1 MPTRS
6 ATLPLFLGT
15 AGSAL
20 VAWGSC
26 HPEFSHGPDGW
37 PSPLVNGI
45 GRTAA
50 WPLDWIVIVLGV
62 ALLAWSW
69 WQLRPAP
76 AQPERTGHPSR
87 PSDRVPPTTSARLLA
102 ALILWSLPLVLVPP
116 VLSADAVLY
125 ADLGWTLG
133 QHENPYLVG
142 LAATGGPYAAQV
154 DPLWA
159 GRGVAYP
166 PLALLVDRAVVA
178 LSGAHP
184 YLGIV
189 AMRLPALVSIAA
201 LWWLVSRLA
210 VRFGMDRTHALW
222 LGVVN
227 PLVVLHFVGGAHNDA
242 AMVALALA
250 GLWVATTRPH
260 WVFSLVAGP
269 AVIGLAMAA
278 KQQAGLAVVAA
289 AGLPVAAELG
299 RLPLVRRLWLL
310 GRRTAVA
317 AAVAVAVFVGVTVA
331 SGLGFG
337 WVDWLSVMGDTGT
350 PAPFSIIGKLGSLAI
365 RATGADPSGFL
376 AIVAL
381 ASAVTLVGTLAW
393 VLVRFADRPLHA
405 VAWGSLA
412 VSVLGQSM
420 HPWYLPWS
428 LALFALLA
436 LTRRQYGWVIGF
448 ALAFV
453 VWNSI
458 QTVVWHTMP

>member
-1 MPTRS
+1 MS
-6 ATLPLFLGT
+6 ATRPLWLGT
-15 AGSAL
+15 AGSVL

-37 PSPLVNGI
+37 PNALVDAI
-45 GRTAA
+45 GRTAI

-62 ALLAWSW
+62 AAIAWSW
-69 WQLRPAP
+69 WRLR
-76 AQPERTGHPSR
+76 RR
-87 PSDRVPPTTSARLLA
+87 PGGDGRLLA
-102 ALILWSLPLVLVPP
+102 PALVLWSLPLLLVTP

-178 LSGAHP
+178 LAGAHP

-189 AMRLPALVSIAA
+189 AMRLPAVLSIAA
-201 LWWLVSRLA
+201 LWWLVPSLA
-210 VRFGMDRTHALW
+210 VRFGVDRTHALW

-242 AMVALALA
+242 PMVALALA
-250 GLWVATTRPH
+250 GLWVATARPH
-260 WVFSLVAGP
+260 WVLSLVAGP
-269 AVIGLAMAA
+269 AVIGVAMAL

-289 AGLPVAAELG
+289 AGIPVAAELA
-299 RLPLVRRLWLL
+299 RLPLARRLWLL

-317 AAVAVAVFVGVTVA
+317 AAAAIAVFVGVTVA

-365 RATGADPSGFL
+365 RAAGADPSGFL
-376 AIVAL
+376 EVVAL
-381 ASAVTLVGTLAW
+381 ASGVTLLAALAW

-420 HPWYLPWS
+420 HPWYIPWS
-428 LALFALLA
+428 LALFALIP
-436 LTRRQYGWVIGF
+436 LTHRQHRWVTGF